1 MSNPSANER
10 PGRDQRLLDQAREAV
25 IPPLVDTFAVALGRF
40 DDALFDRAERAGHSQ
55 MAFLDAMRELRR
67 RREEIVTRFRG
78 HLAKAWQA
86 MESGQPLSVEH
97 ALAQAGE
104 STLSLISEREL
115 ESRLAARNLASV
127 ILREWKP
134 VLIRLDRRLGWIAG
148 NLVLDNDHNPIGP
161 EHIGVAIHEAFA
173 TCDLTDEV
181 RLVVIK
187 LCERDL
193 VPGIGRI
200 YEALDQKLVKLGVMP
215 EMPAIRKPPRAT
227 SAAPAEEYDDE
238 ETPAVMPEEEP
249 GAPAWAARF
258 INRMANTRA
267 MQSLGLH
274 GGMGAAGG
282 YGDMPAGF
290 AGGAGAQ
297 GVLLEALH
305 HLLQESRRG
314 GGGGNS
320 GEDGAGGGYG
330 DGRGSSGVHRDLS
343 QREMLSVLSLLQASP
358 SAALRAAIGDTGESL
373 AQRLKSE
380 VLSSATQLGV
390 DPSTARLA
398 PVDEDA
404 IDLVGMLFDVMLDER
419 DLEGR
424 PRELIGRLVVPFVKV
439 ALLDRRMF
447 VQKTHPARRLL
458 NVLAEACEGNNG
470 ESAAER
476 TLLTK
481 VEEVVGRLVAE
492 FNENLAIFLTLEEE
506 FRAFLDQHRRRIEI
520 AERRA
525 AEIQRGQEKL
535 EAARIR
541 TQAELDARIAN
552 RRLPQAIEDF
562 LRQPWAHH
570 VTMTVLREGE
580 EGEGLGEAMKLAD
593 GVLEE
598 LSEAQRQVIGKP
610 WLQAWRPALQQ
621 VFGSVGM
628 NADAASAAVDAL
640 HDTLQAVAASRPDLE
655 KSLPELP
662 QVVLPK
668 PAGGED
674 DAAIQLIGGTDTLEF
689 DPTDADHFRSLAIG
703 TWLDFIDKD
712 NKVQPGKLSWVS
724 PISSRLLFVNRRGVR
739 FCVASPE
746 ELAAMVQMGR
756 LRTHQS
762 EDAFDSAMQGV
773 IDRLEPTAN
782 TGAATAEA

>member
-1 MSNPSANER
+1 MSIHTQTAEHR
-10 PGRDQRLLDQAREAV
+10 GRDQRLLEQTRDSIV
-25 IPPLVDTFAVALGRF
+25 PSLVDTFAVALGRF
-40 DDALFDRAERAGHSQ
+40 DDALFDRAERAGHTQ

-67 RREEIVTRFRG
+67 RREEIIARFRA
-78 HLAKAWQA
+78 HLAKAWQSLEA
-86 MESGQPLSVEH
+86 GDPLSVES
-97 ALAQAGE
+97 ALADA
-104 STLSLISEREL
+104 SHTLSLVTDQEL

-127 ILREWKP
+127 ILRDCKP
-134 VLIRLDRRLGWIAG
+134 VLARLDRRLGWIAG

-173 TCDLTDEV
+173 SCELSMEV

-193 VPGIGRI
+193 VPAIAKL
-200 YEALDQKLVKLGVMP
+200 YETLDQRLVALGVIP
-215 EMPAIRKPPRAT
+215 EMPAARSPTR
-227 SAAPAEEYDDE
+227 APARAAEAEQDAAEDE
-238 ETPAVMPEEEP
+238 EAS
-249 GAPAWAARF
+249 APAWAARF
-258 INRMANTRA
+258 TQRMAG
-267 MQSLGLH
+267 MK
-274 GGMGAAGG
+274 GGMQAAMMGQGG
-282 YGDMPAGF
+282 LGDGPPGYAG
-290 AGGAGAQ
+290 GAQ

-305 HLLQESRRG
+305 HLLQESRGERG
-314 GGGGNS
+314 R
-320 GEDGAGGGYG
+320 DAGHVP
-330 DGRGSSGVHRDLS
+330 RASAAEENRAMS
-343 QREMLSVLSLLQASP
+343 QREMLSVLSVLQSTP
-358 SAALRAAIGDTGESL
+358 SATLRAAIGDTGESL

-380 VLSSATQLGV
+380 VLNSASQLGM

-476 TLLTK
+476 TLMTK
-481 VEEVVGRLVAE
+481 VEEVVDRLTSE

-506 FRAFLDQHRRRIEI
+506 FRDFLGQHKRRIEI

-525 AEIQRGQEKL
+525 AEIQSGQERL
-535 EAARIR
+535 ETARVR
-541 TQAELDARIAN
+541 TSTELASRLDG
-552 RRLPQAIEDF
+552 RRVPQAIDDF
-562 LRQPWAHH
+562 MRQPWAHH

-580 EGEGLGEAMKLAD
+580 DSNGLRDALALAD
-593 GVLEE
+593 GVMEE
-598 LSEAQRQVIGKP
+598 LNEAQRQIIGKP
-610 WLQAWRPALQQ
+610 WLQAWRPSLQK
-621 VFGSVGM
+621 VFASVGM
-628 NADAASAAVDAL
+628 NPDAASSAVDAL

-655 KSLPELP
+655 KNLPELP

-668 PAGGED
+668 VIED
-674 DAAIQLIGGTDTLEF
+674 DSVAIQLVGGTDTLDF
-689 DPTDADHFRSLAIG
+689 DSTDADHFRSLPVG

-712 NKVQPGKLSWVS
+712 NKMQAGKLSWVS

-746 ELAAMVQMGR
+746 ELAMMVRLGR
-756 LRTHQS
+756 LRTHQD
-762 EDAFDSAMQGV
+762 EDAFDSAMSEV
-773 IDRLEPTAN
+773 IERLDTEKSTAS
-782 TGAATAEA
+782 A

>member
-1 MSNPSANER
+1 
-10 PGRDQRLLDQAREAV
+10 
-25 IPPLVDTFAVALGRF
+25 
-40 DDALFDRAERAGHSQ
+40 LFDRAVRAGQSQ

-67 RREEIVTRFRG
+67 RRDEVIRRFRG
-78 HLAKAWQA
+78 HLDKAWQSLEA
-86 MESGQPLSVEH
+86 GEPQSAEN
-97 ALAQAGE
+97 ALAEPTSA
-104 STLSLISEREL
+104 LSLISDQDL
-115 ESRLAARNLASV
+115 ESRLAVRNLASV
-127 ILREWKP
+127 IMRDYKP
-134 VLIRLDRRLGWIAG
+134 VLARLDRRLGLIAG

-173 TCDLTDEV
+173 TCELTLEV

-200 YEALDQKLVKLGVMP
+200 YEALEQRLVQAGVLP
-215 EMPAIRKPPRAT
+215 EMPAARTPARTPARAPEHEAMT
-227 SAAPAEEYDDE
+227 EDE
-238 ETPAVMPEEEP
+238 EAS
-249 GAPAWAARF
+249 APAWAARF
-258 INRMANTRA
+258 THRMAG
-267 MQSLGLH
+267 MK
-274 GGMGAAGG
+274 GGMQASMGQGGFNDGPPGYAG
-282 YGDMPAGF
+282 
-290 AGGAGAQ
+290 GAQ

-305 HLLQESRRG
+305 HLLQESR
-314 GGGGNS
+314 GNREPPETS
-320 GEDGAGGGYG
+320 RSSSQGENRA
-330 DGRGSSGVHRDLS
+330 LS
-343 QREMLSVLSLLQASP
+343 QREMLSVLSLLQSTP
-358 SAALRAAIGDTGESL
+358 SATLRAAIGDTGESL

-380 VLSSATQLGV
+380 VLSGATQLGV
-390 DPSTARLA
+390 DPTLARLA

-458 NVLAEACEGNNG
+458 NVLAEACEGNSG

-476 TLLTK
+476 TLMAK
-481 VEEVVGRLVAE
+481 VEEVVGRLTAE

-506 FRAFLDQHRRRIEI
+506 FRDFLGQHKRRIEI

-525 AEIQRGQEKL
+525 AEIQSGQERL
-535 EAARIR
+535 ETARVR
-541 TQAELDARIAN
+541 MARELSARLDG
-552 RRLPQAIEDF
+552 RHVPQAIDDF
-562 LRQPWAHH
+562 MRQPWAHH

-580 EGEGLGEAMKLAD
+580 DGDGLRDALALAD

-598 LSEAQRQVIGKP
+598 LAEAQRQIIGKP
-610 WLQAWRPALQQ
+610 WLQTWRPSLQK
-621 VFGSVGM
+621 VFASVGM
-628 NADAASAAVDAL
+628 NSDGASSAVDAL

-668 PAGGED
+668 VAEED
-674 DAAIQLIGGTDTLEF
+674 SVSIHLVGGTDTLDF
-689 DPTDADHFRSLAIG
+689 DSTDADHFRTLPIG
-703 TWLDFIDKD
+703 TWLDFVDKD
-712 NKVQPGKLSWVS
+712 NKVQAGKLSWVS

-746 ELAAMVQMGR
+746 ELAMMVRMGR
-756 LRTHQS
+756 LRTHED

-773 IDRLEPTAN
+773 IERLNPEKTAV
-782 TGAATAEA
+782 GA

>member
-1 MSNPSANER
+1 MSNVFNIADR
-10 PGRDQRLLDQAREAV
+10 PVRDTRLLDQAREAA
-25 IPPLVDTFAVALGRF
+25 IPPLVDAFAVALGRF
-40 DDALFDRAERAGHSQ
+40 DDALFDRAERAGPSQ

-67 RREEIVTRFRG
+67 RREDIIVRFRA
-78 HLAKAWQA
+78 HLQRAWKALHD
-86 MESGQPLSVEH
+86 GQPLSMDSAFAQGAED
-97 ALAQAGE
+97 AL
-104 STLSLISEREL
+104 TLMTDHEL
-115 ESRLAARNLASV
+115 ESRLAVRNLASV
-127 ILREWKP
+127 IQRDCKP
-134 VLIRLDRRLGWIAG
+134 VLSRLDRRLGWLAG
-148 NLVLDNDHNPIGP
+148 LAMLEPEYNPVGA
-161 EHIGVAIHEAFA
+161 EHIGVAVHQGFVA
-173 TCDLTDEV
+173 CDLTAEV

-193 VPGIGRI
+193 VPAIARM
-200 YEALDQKLVKLGVMP
+200 YAALDQRLEQIGVAP
-215 EMPAIRKPPRAT
+215 ELPARRAPK
-227 SAAPAEEYDDE
+227 SDAAQDIEDLMAGD
-238 ETPAVMPEEEP
+238 EP

-258 INRMANTRA
+258 LNRMAGMNR
-267 MQSLGLH
+267 GLQAAQAAPP
-274 GGMGAAGG
+274 AAGFG
-282 YGDMPAGF
+282 EAPPGF
-290 AGGAGAQ
+290 GTAPGAQ

-314 GGGGNS
+314 RDMPEHAPRTPQS
-320 GEDGAGGGYG
+320 Q
-330 DGRGSSGVHRDLS
+330 RDLS
-343 QREMLSVLSLLQASP
+343 QREMLSVLSLLQSAP
-358 SAALRAAIGDTGESL
+358 SATLRAAIGDTGESL
-373 AQRLKSE
+373 AQRLKNE
-380 VLSSATQLGV
+380 VLSSAMQLGV

-481 VEEVVGRLVAE
+481 VEEVIDRLVAE

-506 FRAFLDQHRRRIEI
+506 FRAFLEQHRRRIEI

-525 AEIQRGQEKL
+525 AEIQRGQERL
-535 EAARIR
+535 EAAR
-541 TQAELDARIAN
+541 ARMVSEMDERLGD
-552 RRLPQAIEDF
+552 RRVPQAIEDF

-580 EGEGLGEAMKLAD
+580 DGEGLREALTLAD

-598 LSEAQRQVIGKP
+598 LTEAQRHVVGKP
-610 WLQAWRPALQQ
+610 WLQAWRPALLK
-621 VFGSVGM
+621 VFSSVGM
-628 NADAASAAVDAL
+628 NQDAAGGAVDAL
-640 HDTLQAVAASRPDLE
+640 HDTLQAVAAARPDLE
-655 KSLPELP
+655 KALPELP

-668 PAGGED
+668 PAV
-674 DAAIQLIGGTDTLEF
+674 DADTTPIQLVGGADTLDF
-689 DPTDADHFRSLAIG
+689 DHSDADHFRALPIG

-712 NKVQPGKLSWVS
+712 NKVQAGKLSWVS

-746 ELAAMVQMGR
+746 ELAAMVRLGR
-756 LRTHQS
+756 LRTHQD

-773 IDRLEPTAN
+773 IERLEPMQSP
-782 TGAATAEA
+782 AAAS

>member
-1 MSNPSANER
+1 MSSSPQATVR
-10 PGRDQRLLDQAREAV
+10 RGHDPHLLGQARDAV
-25 IPPLVDTFAVALGRF
+25 IPPLTEAFSVALGRF
-40 DDALFDRAERAGHSQ
+40 DDALFDRAERAGPSQ

-67 RREEIVTRFRG
+67 RREEIVTRFRDALL
-78 HLAKAWQA
+78 HVWRSL
-86 MESGQPLSVEH
+86 ESGEPLSAEET
-97 ALAQAGE
+97 LIQGEAGG
-104 STLSLISEREL
+104 LSLVSEQEL
-115 ESRLAARNLASV
+115 ESRLAARNLAAVLARDCKSV
-127 ILREWKP
+127 LA
-134 VLIRLDRRLGWIAG
+134 RLERRLGVIAG
-148 NLVLDNDHNPIGP
+148 NLKLDAEHNPIGA
-161 EHIGVAIHEAFA
+161 EHIGAAVHTAFA
-173 TCDLTDEV
+173 TCDLALDV

-193 VPGIGRI
+193 VPAIARL
-200 YEALDQKLVKLGVMP
+200 YEALDQRLAKAGVMP
-215 EMPAIRKPPRAT
+215 EMEAPRRPPSAPQRQRAQDNF
-227 SAAPAEEYDDE
+227 DDPLE
-238 ETPAVMPEEEP
+238 QGDELH
-249 GAPAWAARF
+249 APAWAARF
-258 INRMANTRA
+258 VNRMAGFRDMHNEREA
-267 MQSLGLH
+267 MAQS
-274 GGMGAAGG
+274 GG
-282 YGDMPAGF
+282 YE
-290 AGGAGAQ
+290 GAQGAQ

-305 HLLQESRRG
+305 HLLQESRGQR
-314 GGGGNS
+314 
-320 GEDGAGGGYG
+320 EPGAARSPGT
-330 DGRGSSGVHRDLS
+330 RDLS
-343 QREMLSVLSLLQASP
+343 QREMLSVLSLLQTTP
-358 SAALRAAIGDTGESL
+358 SATLRAAIGDTGESL
-373 AQRLKSE
+373 AQRLKNE
-380 VLSSATQLGV
+380 VISSAMQLGV
-390 DPSTARLA
+390 DPATARLA

-458 NVLAEACEGNNG
+458 NALAEACEGNNG

-481 VEEVVGRLVAE
+481 VEEVVDRLVAE

-525 AEIQRGQEKL
+525 AEIQRGQERL
-535 EAARIR
+535 ETARSR
-541 TQAELDARIAN
+541 MNRELDARVEG
-552 RRLPQAIEDF
+552 RELPQAIEDF

-580 EGEGLGEAMKLAD
+580 ESAALTDALVLAD

-598 LSEAQRQVIGKP
+598 LAEAQRQIIGKP
-610 WLQAWRPALQQ
+610 WLQAWRPGLQQ
-621 VFGSVGM
+621 VFASVGM
-628 NADAASAAVDAL
+628 NMDSANAAVDAL
-640 HDTLQAVAASRPDLE
+640 HDTLQAIAASRPDLQ
-655 KSLPELP
+655 KPLPELP

-668 PAGGED
+668 PAED
-674 DAAIQLIGGTDTLEF
+674 ESASMQLVGGTDTLEF
-689 DPTDADHFRSLAIG
+689 DHTDADHFRQLAIG

-746 ELAAMVQMGR
+746 ELAAMVRLGR
-756 LRTHQS
+756 LRKHVE

-773 IDRLEPTAN
+773 IERLDSN
-782 TGAATAEA
+782 EASSTR

>member
-1 MSNPSANER
+1 MSSFDHIADR
-10 PGRDQRLLDQAREAV
+10 PGRDKPLLDQARETA
-25 IPPLVDTFAVALGRF
+25 IPPLMDTFAVALGRF
-40 DDALFDRAERAGHSQ
+40 DDALFDRAERAGNAQ

-67 RREEIVTRFRG
+67 RRDEIIRRFRS
-78 HLAKAWQA
+78 HLDKAWQTLEA
-86 MESGQPLSVEH
+86 GEPLSVES
-97 ALAQAGE
+97 ALVEPTSA
-104 STLSLISEREL
+104 LSLVSDQEL

-127 ILREWKP
+127 IMRDCKP
-134 VLIRLDRRLGWIAG
+134 VLQRLDRRLGWIAG
-148 NLVLDNDHNPIGP
+148 NLVLDNDHNPVGP

-173 TCDLTDEV
+173 TCELSLEV

-200 YEALDQKLVKLGVMP
+200 YEALDQRLVQSGVIP
-215 EMPAIRKPPRAT
+215 EMPAARSPVRPSQRAPET
-227 SAAPAEEYDDE
+227 GHEAMAEEDE
-238 ETPAVMPEEEP
+238 TS
-249 GAPAWAARF
+249 APAWAARF
-258 INRMANTRA
+258 THRMAG
-267 MQSLGLH
+267 MK
-274 GGMGAAGG
+274 GGMQASMGQGAFNEG
-282 YGDMPAGF
+282 PAGY
-290 AGGAGAQ
+290 AGGAQ

-305 HLLQESRRG
+305 HLLQESRGNRDVPQPSHAPNNQG
-314 GGGGNS
+314 GAVDNR
-320 GEDGAGGGYG
+320 A
-330 DGRGSSGVHRDLS
+330 LS
-343 QREMLSVLSLLQASP
+343 QREMLSVLSQLQSTP
-358 SAALRAAIGDTGESL
+358 SATLRAAIGDTGESL

-380 VLSSATQLGV
+380 VLSGATQLGV
-390 DPSTARLA
+390 DPTTARLA

-476 TLLTK
+476 TLMAK
-481 VEEVVGRLVAE
+481 VEEVVGRLTAE

-506 FRAFLDQHRRRIEI
+506 FRDFLGQHKRRIEI

-525 AEIQRGQEKL
+525 AEIQSGQERL
-535 EAARIR
+535 ETARVR
-541 TQAELDARIAN
+541 MSQGLSARLDGRHV
-552 RRLPQAIEDF
+552 PQAIDDF
-562 LRQPWAHH
+562 MRQPWAHH

-580 EGEGLGEAMKLAD
+580 EGEGLRDALALAD

-598 LSEAQRQVIGKP
+598 LTEAQRQIIGKP
-610 WLQAWRPALQQ
+610 WLQAWRPSLQK
-621 VFGSVGM
+621 VFASVGM
-628 NADAASAAVDAL
+628 NPDAASSAVDAL

-655 KSLPELP
+655 RSLPELP

-668 PAGGED
+668 VVED
-674 DAAIQLIGGTDTLEF
+674 DSVSIQLVGGTDTLDF
-689 DPTDADHFRSLAIG
+689 DSTDADHFRTLAIG

-712 NKVQPGKLSWVS
+712 NKVQAGKLSWVS

-746 ELAAMVQMGR
+746 ELAMMVRMGR
-756 LRTHQS
+756 LRTHED

-773 IDRLEPTAN
+773 IERLDPEKATV
-782 TGAATAEA
+782 GA

>member
-1 MSNPSANER
+1 MSSSLHNAER
-10 PGRDQRLLDQAREAV
+10 QGRDTRLLEQARDSIV
-25 IPPLVDTFAVALGRF
+25 PPLVDTFAMALGRF

-55 MAFLDAMRELRR
+55 MAYLDAMRELRR
-67 RREEIVTRFRG
+67 RREEIIARFRA
-78 HLAKAWQA
+78 HLVKAWQSLEA
-86 MESGQPLSVEH
+86 GDPLSVES
-97 ALAQAGE
+97 ALADG
-104 STLSLISEREL
+104 SHTLSLVTDQEL

-127 ILREWKP
+127 ILRDCKP
-134 VLIRLDRRLGWIAG
+134 VLARLDRRLGWIAG
-148 NLVLDNDHNPIGP
+148 NLVLDNDYNPIGP

-173 TCDLTDEV
+173 TCELSMEV

-193 VPGIGRI
+193 VPGIAKL
-200 YEALDQKLVKLGVMP
+200 YETLDQRLVAVGVIP
-215 EMPAIRKPPRAT
+215 EMPAARSPARVANRA
-227 SAAPAEEYDDE
+227 SEAEQDVAEDDE
-238 ETPAVMPEEEP
+238 AS
-249 GAPAWAARF
+249 APAWAARF
-258 INRMANTRA
+258 TQRMAG
-267 MQSLGLH
+267 MK
-274 GGMGAAGG
+274 GGMQAAMMGQGG
-282 YGDMPAGF
+282 LGDGPPGYAG
-290 AGGAGAQ
+290 GAQ

-305 HLLQESRRG
+305 HLLQESRGERG
-314 GGGGNS
+314 R
-320 GEDGAGGGYG
+320 DAGHAP
-330 DGRGSSGVHRDLS
+330 RSSSAEENRAMS
-343 QREMLSVLSLLQASP
+343 QREMLSVLSVLQSTP
-358 SAALRAAIGDTGESL
+358 SATLRAAIGDTGESL

-380 VLSSATQLGV
+380 VLNSASQLGM

-476 TLLTK
+476 TLMTK
-481 VEEVVGRLVAE
+481 VEEVVDRLTSE

-506 FRAFLDQHRRRIEI
+506 FRDFLGQHKRRIEI

-525 AEIQRGQEKL
+525 AEIQSGQERL
-535 EAARIR
+535 ETARVR
-541 TQAELDARIAN
+541 TTTELASRLDG
-552 RRLPQAIEDF
+552 RRVPQAIDDF
-562 LRQPWAHH
+562 MRQPWAHH

-580 EGEGLGEAMKLAD
+580 DSTGLRDALALAD
-593 GVLEE
+593 GVMEE
-598 LSEAQRQVIGKP
+598 LTEAQRQIIGKP
-610 WLQAWRPALQQ
+610 WLQAWRPSLQK
-621 VFGSVGM
+621 VFASVGM
-628 NADAASAAVDAL
+628 NPDAASSAVDAL

-668 PAGGED
+668 VIED
-674 DAAIQLIGGTDTLEF
+674 DSVSIQLVGGTDTLDF
-689 DPTDADHFRSLAIG
+689 DSTDADHFRSLPIG

-712 NKVQPGKLSWVS
+712 NKMQAGKLSWVS

-746 ELAAMVQMGR
+746 ELAMMVRLGR
-756 LRTHQS
+756 LRTHQD
-762 EDAFDSAMQGV
+762 EDAFDSAMSEV
-773 IDRLEPTAN
+773 IERLDSEKSTAI
-782 TGAATAEA
+782 A

>member
-1 MSNPSANER
+1 MSNAPNIANR
-10 PGRDQRLLDQAREAV
+10 PGRDARLLEQARDAA
-25 IPPLVDTFAVALGRF
+25 IPPLVDGFAVALGRF
-40 DDALFDRAERAGHSQ
+40 DDALFDRAERAGPSQ

-67 RREEIVTRFRG
+67 RREEIITRFRTQ
-78 HLAKAWQA
+78 LLRAWKSL
-86 MESGQPLSVEH
+86 EEGEPLSMEK
-97 ALAQAGE
+97 ALTYAVDE
-104 STLSLISEREL
+104 TLTLVSEQEL

-127 ILREWKP
+127 ILRECKS
-134 VLIRLDRRLGWIAG
+134 VLVRLDRRLGWIAG
-148 NLVLDNDHNPIGP
+148 NLVLDAEHNPIGP
-161 EHIGVAIHEAFA
+161 EHIGVAVQHAFA
-173 TCDLTDEV
+173 TCDLTTEV

-193 VPGIGRI
+193 VPGIARV
-200 YEALDQKLVKLGVMP
+200 YEALDQRLAQVGVMP
-215 EMPAIRKPPRAT
+215 EMPARRT
-227 SAAPAEEYDDE
+227 QRQAPEPSPED
-238 ETPAVMPEEEP
+238 PEELDRPDEA

-258 INRMANTRA
+258 VNRMAGVSR
-267 MQSLGLH
+267 GLQ
-274 GGMGAAGG
+274 AASSPSP
-282 YGDMPAGF
+282 MAGF
-290 AGGAGAQ
+290 GDVPPGYSAAPGAQ

-314 GGGGNS
+314 REPTAEAPPRS
-320 GEDGAGGGYG
+320 AAQ
-330 DGRGSSGVHRDLS
+330 SQRDLS

-358 SAALRAAIGDTGESL
+358 SATLRAAIGDNGESL
-373 AQRLKSE
+373 AQRLKNE
-380 VLSSATQLGV
+380 VLSSAMQLGV

-481 VEEVVGRLVAE
+481 VEEVVDRLVAE

-525 AEIQRGQEKL
+525 AEIQRGQERL
-535 EAARIR
+535 EAARTR
-541 TQAELDARIAN
+541 MNAELDARLGE
-552 RRLPQAIEDF
+552 RRVPQAIEDF

-580 EGEGLGEAMKLAD
+580 EGEGLAEALTVAD
-593 GVLEE
+593 GLLEE
-598 LSEAQRQVIGKP
+598 LSEAQRHIIGKP
-610 WLQAWRPALQQ
+610 WLQAWRPALQK
-621 VFGSVGM
+621 VFSSVGM
-628 NADAASAAVDAL
+628 NQDAASAAVDAL

-655 KSLPELP
+655 KALPELP

-668 PAGGED
+668 ATVEEVAMPIELVA
-674 DAAIQLIGGTDTLEF
+674 GTDTLEF
-689 DPTDADHFRSLAIG
+689 DHTDADHFRKLEIG

-746 ELAAMVQMGR
+746 ELAAMVRLGR

-773 IDRLEPTAN
+773 IDRLEPAPATV
-782 TGAATAEA
+782 AAV

>member
-1 MSNPSANER
+1 MSSSTHNAEHY
-10 PGRDQRLLDQAREAV
+10 GRDSRLLEQARATV
-25 IPPLVDTFAVALGRF
+25 VPPLVDTFAVALGRF

-67 RREEIVTRFRG
+67 RRDEIIRRFRA
-78 HLAKAWQA
+78 HLDKAWQSLEA
-86 MESGQPLSVEH
+86 GEPLSMES
-97 ALAQAGE
+97 ALAEPSSA
-104 STLSLISEREL
+104 LSLVSDQEL

-127 ILREWKP
+127 IMRDCKP
-134 VLIRLDRRLGWIAG
+134 VLQRLDRRLGWIAG

-173 TCDLTDEV
+173 TCELSLEV

-200 YEALDQKLVKLGVMP
+200 YEALDQRLVQSGVMP
-215 EMPAIRKPPRAT
+215 EMPATRSPARPAQRAPET
-227 SAAPAEEYDDE
+227 EREMAREMEREAMAEEDE
-238 ETPAVMPEEEP
+238 AS
-249 GAPAWAARF
+249 APAWAARF
-258 INRMANTRA
+258 THRMAG
-267 MQSLGLH
+267 MK
-274 GGMGAAGG
+274 GGMQASLAHNNFGDGPPGYAG
-282 YGDMPAGF
+282 
-290 AGGAGAQ
+290 GAQ

-305 HLLQESRRG
+305 HLLQESR
-314 GGGGNS
+314 GNREAPEPS
-320 GEDGAGGGYG
+320 RA
-330 DGRGSSGVHRDLS
+330 SSGGDNRPLS
-343 QREMLSVLSLLQASP
+343 QREMLSVLSLLQSTP
-358 SAALRAAIGDTGESL
+358 SATLRAAIGDTGESL

-380 VLSSATQLGV
+380 VLSGATQLGV

-476 TLLTK
+476 TLMTK
-481 VEEVVGRLVAE
+481 VEEVVDRLTAE

-506 FRAFLDQHRRRIEI
+506 FRDFLGQHKRRIEI

-525 AEIQRGQEKL
+525 AEIQSGQERL
-535 EAARIR
+535 ESARVR
-541 TQAELDARIAN
+541 MAQELSS
-552 RRLPQAIEDF
+552 RLDGRHVPQAIDDF
-562 LRQPWAHH
+562 MRQPWAHH

-580 EGEGLGEAMKLAD
+580 DSDGLRDALALAD
-593 GVLEE
+593 GLMEE
-598 LSEAQRQVIGKP
+598 LTEAQRQIIGKP
-610 WLQAWRPALQQ
+610 WLQSWRPSLQK
-621 VFGSVGM
+621 VFASVGM
-628 NADAASAAVDAL
+628 NPDAASSAVDAL

-655 KSLPELP
+655 RQLPELP
-662 QVVLPK
+662 QVALPK
-668 PAGGED
+668 VAED
-674 DAAIQLIGGTDTLEF
+674 DSVSIQLVGGTDTLDF
-689 DPTDADHFRSLAIG
+689 DSTDADHFRSLAIG
-703 TWLDFIDKD
+703 TWLDFVDKD
-712 NKVQPGKLSWVS
+712 NKVQAGKLSWVS

-746 ELAAMVQMGR
+746 ELAMMVRMGR
-756 LRTHQS
+756 LRTHEE

-773 IDRLEPTAN
+773 IERLDPEKAAV
-782 TGAATAEA
+782 GA

>member
-1 MSNPSANER
+1 MSSSYHNAER
-10 PGRDQRLLDQAREAV
+10 YGRDPRLLSQARETTV
-25 IPPLVDTFAVALGRF
+25 PPLVDTFAVALGRF
-40 DDALFDRAERAGHSQ
+40 DDALFDRAERAGNSQ

-67 RREEIVTRFRG
+67 RREEVIRRFRA
-78 HLAKAWQA
+78 HLDKAWQSLEA
-86 MESGQPLSVEH
+86 GEPQSAES
-97 ALAQAGE
+97 ALAEPTSAL
-104 STLSLISEREL
+104 TLMSDQEL

-127 ILREWKP
+127 ILRDCKT
-134 VLIRLDRRLGWIAG
+134 VLVRLDRRLGWIAG
-148 NLVLDNDHNPIGP
+148 NLVLDADHNPIGP
-161 EHIGVAIHEAFA
+161 EHIGIAIHEAFA
-173 TCDLTDEV
+173 TCELTLEV

-200 YEALDQKLVKLGVMP
+200 YEALDQRLVQSGVMP
-215 EMPAIRKPPRAT
+215 EMPAAR
-227 SAAPAEEYDDE
+227 APARTPSRAPETEHYADQQAMVEEDE
-238 ETPAVMPEEEP
+238 AS
-249 GAPAWAARF
+249 APAWAARF
-258 INRMANTRA
+258 THRMAG
-267 MQSLGLH
+267 MK
-274 GGMGAAGG
+274 GGMQASMGHNNFGDGPAEYAG
-282 YGDMPAGF
+282 
-290 AGGAGAQ
+290 GAQ

-305 HLLQESRRG
+305 HLLQESR
-314 GGGGNS
+314 GNREAPEPS
-320 GEDGAGGGYG
+320 
-330 DGRGSSGVHRDLS
+330 RSSSGDHRPLS
-343 QREMLSVLSLLQASP
+343 QREMLSVLSLLQSTP
-358 SAALRAAIGDTGESL
+358 SATLRAAIGDTGESL

-380 VLSSATQLGV
+380 VLSGATQLGV

-476 TLLTK
+476 TLMTK
-481 VEEVVGRLVAE
+481 VEEVVGRLTAE

-506 FRAFLDQHRRRIEI
+506 FRDFLGQHKRRIEI

-525 AEIQRGQEKL
+525 AEIQSGQERL
-535 EAARIR
+535 ETARAR
-541 TQAELDARIAN
+541 MALELST
-552 RRLPQAIEDF
+552 RLDGRHVPQAIDDF
-562 LRQPWAHH
+562 MRQPWAHH

-580 EGEGLGEAMKLAD
+580 DSDGLRDALALAD
-593 GVLEE
+593 GLMEE
-598 LSEAQRQVIGKP
+598 LTEAQRQIIGKP
-610 WLQAWRPALQQ
+610 WLQAWRPSLQK
-621 VFGSVGM
+621 VFASVGM
-628 NADAASAAVDAL
+628 NPDAASSAVDAL

-655 KSLPELP
+655 RQLPELP

-668 PAGGED
+668 VAED
-674 DAAIQLIGGTDTLEF
+674 DSVSIQLVGGTDTLDF
-689 DPTDADHFRSLAIG
+689 DSTDADHFRSLPIG
-703 TWLDFIDKD
+703 TWLDFVDKD
-712 NKVQPGKLSWVS
+712 NKVQAGKLSWVS

-746 ELAAMVQMGR
+746 ELAMMVRMGR
-756 LRTHQS
+756 LRTHEE

-773 IDRLEPTAN
+773 IERLDPEKAAV
-782 TGAATAEA
+782 GA

>member
-1 MSNPSANER
+1 MSSPAPNPR
-10 PGRDQRLLDQAREAV
+10 PGHDQRLLDQARDAA

-67 RREEIVTRFRG
+67 RREEIIARFRA
-78 HLAKAWQA
+78 HLLKAWQS
-86 MESGQPLSVEH
+86 MEAGQPLSVEK
-97 ALAQAGE
+97 ALAQTGE
-104 STLSLISEREL
+104 NTLSLISDREL

-127 ILREWKP
+127 IMREWKP
-134 VLIRLDRRLGWIAG
+134 VLLRLDRRLGWIAG
-148 NLVLDNDHNPIGP
+148 NVALDNDHNPIGP
-161 EHIGVAIHEAFA
+161 EHIGVAIHEAFSI
-173 TCDLTDEV
+173 CDLTDEV

-200 YEALDQKLVKLGVMP
+200 YEALDQKLVQQGVMP
-215 EMPAIRKPPRAT
+215 EMP
-227 SAAPAEEYDDE
+227 SARRQSRPASPAPGDDE
-238 ETPAVMPEEEP
+238 VAAVEP
-249 GAPAWAARF
+249 DAEDDNAPAWAARF
-258 INRMANTRA
+258 INRMANARA
-267 MQSLGLH
+267 AH
-274 GGMGAAGG
+274 ARGMGGAAAGF
-282 YGDMPAGF
+282 GDMPGMPGGF
-290 AGGAGAQ
+290 DAAGGAGVH

-305 HLLQESRRG
+305 HLLQESRHGRG
-314 GGGGNS
+314 GAGDNA
-320 GEDGAGGGYG
+320 GAGHG
-330 DGRGSSGVHRDLS
+330 DARASPGFHRDLS

-390 DPSTARLA
+390 DPSMARLA

-481 VEEVVGRLVAE
+481 VEEVVDRLVAE

-525 AEIQRGQEKL
+525 AEIQRGQERL
-535 EAARIR
+535 EAARAR
-541 TQAELDARIAN
+541 TQRELAARLDN
-552 RRLPQAIEDF
+552 RKVPQAIEDF

-580 EGEGLGEAMKLAD
+580 EGEGLGEALKLAD

-598 LSEAQRQVIGKP
+598 LSEAQRHVIGKP
-610 WLQAWRPALQQ
+610 WLQGWRPALQQ
-621 VFGSVGM
+621 VFASVGM
-628 NADAASAAVDAL
+628 NADAASGAVDAL

-674 DAAIQLIGGTDTLEF
+674 DSAAIQLIGGTDTLEF
-689 DPTDADHFRSLAIG
+689 DPTDADHFRGLPIG

-712 NKVQPGKLSWVS
+712 NKLQPGKLSWVS

-756 LRTHQS
+756 LRMHQD

-773 IDRLEPTAN
+773 IDRLEPVAGAGVTA
-782 TGAATAEA
+782 GA